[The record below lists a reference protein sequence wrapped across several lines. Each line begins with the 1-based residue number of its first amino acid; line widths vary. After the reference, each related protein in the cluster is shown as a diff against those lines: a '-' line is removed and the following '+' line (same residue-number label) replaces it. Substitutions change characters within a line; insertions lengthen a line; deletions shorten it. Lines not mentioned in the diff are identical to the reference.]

1 MIGKINELRKTI
13 KGLNELQDKFNDV
26 DLDSLKDVGM
36 SDDILNKLGI
46 DINEVEESFQKSFQK
61 KVKLEYVLDSEN
73 KELEYAYK
81 TDSGFDIRSNERF
94 DLHPLERRLVS
105 TGLFVDVPERC
116 EIQVRPK
123 SGLAIKRGLS
133 VVNTP
138 GTVDYG
144 YTGEIKV
151 ILINLSNEIQTIE
164 VGDKIAQGVVCP
176 VIQGGEIDLIRVNK
190 IKNKDRNANGFGST
204 GN

>member
-1 MIGKINELRKTI
+1 MIGKIKEFKNTL
-13 KGLNELQDKFNDV
+13 KGLNELQEQLSSVNLDGVTDMDTSKI
-26 DLDSLKDVGM
+26 LDSLGVDV
-36 SDDILNKLGI
+36 DKL
-46 DINEVEESFQKSFQK
+46 EEGFQKSFQK

-94 DLHPLERRLVS
+94 DLQPLERRLVS

-151 ILINLSNEIQTIE
+151 ILINLSDEEQQIKI
-164 VGDKIAQGVVCP
+164 GDKVAQAVICP
-176 VIQGGEIDLIRVNK
+176 VTQGFQVEFKKVDEIEE
-190 IKNKDRNANGFGST
+190 KDRSENGFGST

>member
-1 MIGKINELRKTI
+1 MIGKLNEFRKTI
-13 KGLNELQDKFNDV
+13 KGLNDLQDQLGSVNLEGMTEMDTSKI
-26 DLDSLKDVGM
+26 LDSL
-36 SDDILNKLGI
+36 GI
-46 DINEVEESFQKSFQK
+46 DVDQLEEGFQKSFDK
-61 KVKLEYVLDSEN
+61 KVRLEYVLNSEN
-73 KELEYAYK
+73 KDLEYAYK
-81 TDSGFDIRSNERF
+81 TDSGFDIRSNEMF
-94 DLHPLERRLVS
+94 ELKPLERKLVS

-151 ILINLSNEIQTIE
+151 ILINLSNEVQEINI
-164 VGDKIAQGVVCP
+164 GDKIAQGVVCP
-176 VIQGGEIDLIRVNK
+176 VIQGGEIDLVRVNK
-190 IKNKDRNANGFGST
+190 IKNKDRNTNGFGST

>member
-1 MIGKINELRKTI
+1 MIGKIKEFKDTL
-13 KGLNELQDKFNDV
+13 KGLSELQEQLSSVNLDGVTNMDTSKI
-26 DLDSLKDVGM
+26 LDSLGVDV
-36 SDDILNKLGI
+36 DKLEDG
-46 DINEVEESFQKSFQK
+46 FQKSFQK
-61 KVKLEYVLDSEN
+61 NVRLEYVLESEN

-94 DLHPLERRLVS
+94 DLQPLERKLVS